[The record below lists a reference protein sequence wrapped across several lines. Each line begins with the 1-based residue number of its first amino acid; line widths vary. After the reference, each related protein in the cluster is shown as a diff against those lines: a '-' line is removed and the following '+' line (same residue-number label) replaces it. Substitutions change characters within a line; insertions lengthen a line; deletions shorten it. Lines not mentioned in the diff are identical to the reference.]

1 MVGIL
6 KRQRGMD
13 IVGQGGK
20 IILWTLPSLAVALWM
35 HRYHPDIVAMPE
47 SIRFLMPVGYVLLAM
62 GLALWATAVVQLLAG
77 FSRGRLVTTG
87 AYGIVRNPI
96 YSSVTFLVLPAIAL
110 LTGAWVYVVVSVCLY
125 VGVRIFIRKEEG
137 QLRRAF
143 GPAYV
148 DYMSRV
154 DRLIPFRR
162 P

>member
-6 KRQRGMD
+6 KRQHGMG

-20 IILWTLPSLAVALWM
+20 IILFTLPSLAAALWM
-35 HRYHPDIVAMPE
+35 HRYHPDIVALPE
-47 SIRFLMPVGYVLLAM
+47 GLRFLRPVGYVLLPM
-62 GLALWATAVVQLLAG
+62 GLALWATAVVQLLVG
-77 FSRGRLVTTG
+77 FTGGKLVTTG

-96 YSSVTFLVLPAIAL
+96 YSSMTFFVLPAVAL
-110 LTGAWVYVVVSVCLY
+110 LTATWAYVIVSVCLY
-125 VGVRIFIRKEEG
+125 IGVTIFIRKEEG

-148 DYMSRV
+148 DYTSRV

>member
-1 MVGIL
+1 
-6 KRQRGMD
+6 
-13 IVGQGGK
+13 
-20 IILWTLPSLAVALWM
+20 
-35 HRYHPDIVAMPE
+35 MPE